1 MDIRPA
7 RPDDS
12 GPIAAMLYS
21 SGPEL
26 FDFIYD
32 TATSTALDFIR
43 YEFASGKG
51 FGGWRNVTVA
61 VIEGKAVG
69 TGCFYSRRDYLRLEF
84 ETTLNMLRFFGW
96 RLPPVALRGLHF
108 GSVIKLPSKGEL
120 YLSHFGVDET
130 QRGRGIGRKMLQHK
144 IAAARQQGFRAFGLD
159 VATTNPRA
167 EALYRGVGLE
177 ITVTKAFSGRREGYP
192 VPGYKKMELHF

>member
-12 GPIAAMLYS
+12 GPIAEMLYS

-26 FDFIYD
+26 FNFIYEIPR
-32 TATSTALDFIR
+32 SSALDFIR
-43 YEFASGKG
+43 HEFASGRG

-61 VIEGKAVG
+61 IMEGRAVA
-69 TGCFYSRRDYLRLEF
+69 TGCFYARPDYLRLEA
-84 ETTLNMLRFFGW
+84 ESSINMLRFFGW
-96 RLPPVALRGLHF
+96 KLPPIAVRALHF
-108 GSVIKLPSKGEL
+108 SSVIKRPPARQL
-120 YLSHFGVDET
+120 YLSHFGVDESL
-130 QRGRGIGRKMLQHK
+130 RGKGIGRRILQHK
-144 IAAARQQGFRAFGLD
+144 IAEARQLGFGSFGLD

-177 ITVTKAFSGRREGYP
+177 VVSTKAFSGRRDGYP
-192 VPGYKKMELHF
+192 VPGYKKMELQF